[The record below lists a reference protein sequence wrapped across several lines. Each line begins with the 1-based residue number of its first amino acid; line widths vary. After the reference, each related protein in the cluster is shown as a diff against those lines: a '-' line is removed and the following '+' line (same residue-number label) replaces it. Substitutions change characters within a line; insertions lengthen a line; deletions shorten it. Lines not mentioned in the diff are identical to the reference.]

1 MEVTKVNNRKT
12 KISFSFLAL
21 TWTYSRVI
29 WNMKGFRYHLG
40 FPLPARGLHLGWLW
54 SWRMYS
60 FWLYVVETINCSSFF
75 GSSVV
80 CGTLNIQ
87 LIHRLISPHERQTDA
102 HRIFHSSSSIWPL
115 PSFCDLDY
123 VGAITNAITIIRTG
137 SFALPTLSLGPLFSI
152 GEQSPVNVTVS
163 SMATWNL
170 CSLNLVHLKFLL
182 NLQ

>member
-1 MEVTKVNNRKT
+1 MDLFEGHLEHQG
-12 KISFSFLAL
+12 IPLSSSFSSSSSRAALRLTLVLENVFVLAL
-21 TWTYSRVI
+21 
-29 WNMKGFRYHLG
+29 
-40 FPLPARGLHLGWLW
+40 RGRDYKLLQ
-54 SWRMYS
+54 
-60 FWLYVVETINCSSFF
+60 FF

-87 LIHRLISPHERQTDA
+87 LIHRLISPHGRQTDA

-152 GEQSPVNVTVS
+152 GEQTPVNVTVS

-170 CSLNLVHLKFLL
+170 CSLNLVHLKF
-182 NLQ
+182 